1 MIIDPV
7 SRVLGH
13 MAHEQINTFPVG
25 PGAIQFG
32 FKGVAAFV
40 RGMVQLQ
47 GLHNI
52 RPKYPVLGLIANLP
66 VVADQPGATFGKP
79 PFNQW
84 PDLWMDGNNAV
95 LTGFRFGAALHR
107 AFLQVYI
114 FRFQVQ
120 KFRDTPPGI

>member
-7 SRVLGH
+7 SCVFGH
-13 MAHEQINTFPVG
+13 MTHEQINTFPVG

-47 GLHNI
+47 GFHNI
-52 RPKYPVLGLIANLP
+52 RPKYPVLGLVANFP
-66 VVADQPGATFGKP
+66 VVAAQPGATFSKP
-79 PFNQW
+79 PFNQG
-84 PDLWMDGNNAV
+84 PDLRVNGNNAV
-95 LTGFRFGAALHR
+95 LTGLRFDAAFHR
-107 AFLQVYI
+107 TFLQVYI

>member
-1 MIIDPV
+1 MGF
-7 SRVLGH
+7 S
-13 MAHEQINTFPVG
+13 F
-25 PGAIQFG
+25 AIPNFESSG
-32 FKGVAAFV
+32 DIMRNPNGYGTVANF
-40 RGMVQLQ
+40 
-47 GLHNI
+47 
-52 RPKYPVLGLIANLP
+52 P

>member
-25 PGAIQFG
+25 PGAVQLG
-32 FKGVAAFV
+32 FKGVATFM
-40 RGMVQLQ
+40 RGVVHLQ
-47 GLHNI
+47 GGHDLC
-52 RPKYPVLGLIANLP
+52 PKSPVLGLIEWLP
-66 VVADQPGATFGKP
+66 VVADQPGATFSKP
-79 PFNQW
+79 PFNQG
-84 PDLWMDGNNAV
+84 PDLRVDGNNAV

-114 FRFQVQ
+114 FWFQIQ

>member
-1 MIIDPV
+1 
-7 SRVLGH
+7 
-13 MAHEQINTFPVG
+13 MAHEQINTFPVC

-40 RGMVQLQ
+40 RGMVQFQ

-79 PFNQW
+79 PFNQG

-95 LTGFRFGAALHR
+95 FTGLRFGAAFHR

>member
-1 MIIDPV
+1 MSKSIHFRLAPALSNLV
-7 SRVLGH
+7 SKVWRH
-13 MAHEQINTFPVG
+13 SC
-25 PGAIQFG
+25 
-32 FKGVAAFV
+32 
-40 RGMVQLQ
+40 RGMIQLQ

-52 RPKYPVLGLIANLP
+52 RPKYPVLSLIANLP
-66 VVADQPGATFGKP
+66 IVADQPGP
-79 PFNQW
+79 PSASRRSIKG

-95 LTGFRFGAALHR
+95 LTGFRFGAALHC

>member
-13 MAHEQINTFPVG
+13 MTHEQINTFPVG

-32 FKGVAAFV
+32 LKGVAAFV
-40 RGMVQLQ
+40 RGMVHLQ
-47 GLHNI
+47 GFHNI

-79 PFNQW
+79 PFIQHQE
-84 PDLWMDGNNAV
+84 
-95 LTGFRFGAALHR
+95 AAGKSWASIL
-107 AFLQVYI
+107 
-114 FRFQVQ
+114 
-120 KFRDTPPGI
+120 

>member
-1 MIIDPV
+1 
-7 SRVLGH
+7 

-40 RGMVQLQ
+40 RGMVQFQ
-47 GLHNI
+47 SLHNI

-66 VVADQPGATFGKP
+66 VVADQPGATFSKP
-79 PFNQW
+79 PFNQG

-95 LTGFRFGAALHR
+95 LTGFRLVPPFIVPSFKSISSG
-107 AFLQVYI
+107 
-114 FRFQVQ
+114 FRFKNSEIRHPEYSKIKTVSTQGS
-120 KFRDTPPGI
+120 D

>member
-7 SRVLGH
+7 SSVLGH
-13 MAHEQINTFPVG
+13 MAHKKINTFPVG
-25 PGAIQFG
+25 PGTVQLR

-40 RGMVQLQ
+40 RGVVHFQS
-47 GLHNI
+47 LHNV
-52 RPKYPVLGLIANLP
+52 RPKNPVLGLITGP
-66 VVADQPGATFGKP
+66 SIIADQPGATFGKP

-95 LTGFRFGAALHR
+95 LTGFRFGAALHC

>member
-7 SRVLGH
+7 SCVFGH
-13 MAHEQINTFPVG
+13 MTHEQINTFPVG

-40 RGMVQLQ
+40 RGMVQFQ
-47 GLHNI
+47 SLHNI

-66 VVADQPGATFGKP
+66 VVADQPGATFDKP

-84 PDLWMDGNNAV
+84 PDLWMNGNNAV
-95 LTGFRFGAALHR
+95 LTGLRFGAAFHR

>member
-1 MIIDPV
+1 M
-7 SRVLGH
+7 
-13 MAHEQINTFPVG
+13 
-25 PGAIQFG
+25 GALYCR
-32 FKGVAAFV
+32 KGVWPQNLID
-40 RGMVQLQ
+40 GGSHQ

-66 VVADQPGATFGKP
+66 IVADQPGATFGKP
-79 PFNQW
+79 PFNQG

-120 KFRDTPPGI
+120 KFRDTPPRI